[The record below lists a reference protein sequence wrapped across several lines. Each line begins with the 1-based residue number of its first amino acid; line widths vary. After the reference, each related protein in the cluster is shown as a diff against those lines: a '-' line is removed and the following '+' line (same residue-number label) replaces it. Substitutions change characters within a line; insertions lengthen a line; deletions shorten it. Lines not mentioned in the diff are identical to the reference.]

1 MTRVALSLL
10 DARGLVSSAD
20 EWNKGSCEVM
30 ISVDVVVVI
39 VAPALAA
46 LTEVEGDVVAAPFE
60 VFVAN
65 GFVAA
70 LTFFISINADAVATP
85 IKPSLASVH
94 ALGLMGKD

>member
-1 MTRVALSLL
+1 
-10 DARGLVSSAD
+10 
-20 EWNKGSCEVM
+20 M
-30 ISVDVVVVI
+30 ISVNVVVVI

-65 GFVAA
+65 NGFVAA

-85 IKPSLASVH
+85 IKLFQKSKL
-94 ALGLMGKD
+94 